1 MKKFAFGLLLGTI
14 FMVFMAGAAM
24 AAEKDSSTVIEKATT
39 VEKKIKKKA
48 STAKADLLDINT
60 ATAEQLK
67 AMPGITDEDAL
78 KIIAGRPYA
87 RKNQLKQ
94 KSIISASTYE
104 GIKAKIVAK
113 KVAKK

>member
-1 MKKFAFGLLLGTI
+1 MKRLAVCLLLGAI
-14 FMVFMAGAAM
+14 FMMFSATAPM
-24 AAEKDSSTVIEKATT
+24 AAEKGTAAAPENSVTVM
-39 VEKKIKKKA
+39 KKTKKKRSKA
-48 STAKADLLDINT
+48 VADLVDINT

-67 AMPGITDEDAL
+67 SLPGITDENAQ

-94 KSIISASTYE
+94 KNIITPAAYE

-113 KVAKK
+113 KAKK